1 MTRITEIRASTI
13 GFTENRSNATM
24 DFSEM
29 TLGLCAVVTDVV
41 KNGKPVVGYGYG
53 ALGRYSQE
61 SIWRERMIPRIM
73 KADPEALLNEA
84 GDNLDPRKILKV
96 MIKNE
101 KDGGHGDRAA
111 AASGLDIAM
120 WDAAAKIADK
130 PTAQLFADAA
140 GRDSVPEKVAVYVG
154 GGYYVPGKG
163 LKELQDEIHGHHDDG
178 FTFIKIKI
186 GGAPLKEDMA
196 RIEAVLEVQPNDC
209 LMVDANSGFD
219 LKLALDYAKAMAPYK
234 LRWFEDPG
242 PTLDY
247 ELMAEVCAAYDGG
260 MATGENQMSHDDCR
274 NLVRYGGMRPEKDF
288 FLFDP
293 SWTYGP
299 SEYMRI
305 VTMMEENGWSR
316 TRLYPHGGHLVSLHV
331 TAGLGLGG
339 TEAYPTSFQPVGGF
353 TDGLDI
359 ADGVCGLPDA
369 PGFGF
374 EDKKKLFAIMK
385 KLTDDLPQTKTAAA

>member
-140 GRDSVPEKVAVYVG
+140 GRDDGHGYSVRYSPRQFQIKANTCAITVHGCQQQFASAERYDAFRPFDHINARVFPPAMDENGPFPGGDLFRVNRDYDALRAEFPAGLSNKIRVGDG
-154 GGYYVPGKG
+154 GGIDGDFVSTCQQQLAYVF
-163 LKELQDEIHGHHDDG
+163 HC
-178 FTFIKIKI
+178 T
-186 GGAPLKEDMA
+186 
-196 RIEAVLEVQPNDC
+196 
-209 LMVDANSGFD
+209 NS
-219 LKLALDYAKAMAPYK
+219 
-234 LRWFEDPG
+234 
-242 PTLDY
+242 
-247 ELMAEVCAAYDGG
+247 AAD
-260 MATGENQMSHDDCR
+260 S
-274 NLVRYGGMRPEKDF
+274 
-288 FLFDP
+288 
-293 SWTYGP
+293 
-299 SEYMRI
+299 
-305 VTMMEENGWSR
+305 
-316 TRLYPHGGHLVSLHV
+316 
-331 TAGLGLGG
+331 
-339 TEAYPTSFQPVGGF
+339 
-353 TDGLDI
+353 
-359 ADGVCGLPDA
+359 
-369 PGFGF
+369 
-374 EDKKKLFAIMK
+374 
-385 KLTDDLPQTKTAAA
+385 

>member
-1 MTRITEIRASTI
+1 MRITDIRASTI
-13 GFTENRSNATM
+13 GFTENRKNATM

-29 TLGLCAVVTDVV
+29 TLGLCAVVTDVI
-41 KNGKPVVGYGYG
+41 KNGKPVIGYGYA

-61 SIWRERMIPRIM
+61 AIWRNRMIPRIL
-73 KADPEALLNEA
+73 KADPESLLNDA
-84 GDNLDPRKILKV
+84 GDNIDPQKILAV

-101 KDGGHGDRAA
+101 KDGGHGDRAC

-120 WDAAAKIADK
+120 WDAAAKIAEQPAAPLLAK
-130 PTAQLFADAA
+130 AA
-140 GRDSVPEKVAVYVG
+140 GRSNVPDKVAVYVG

-163 LKELQDEIHGHHDDG
+163 LKELQDEIHYNHDEG
-178 FTFIKIKI
+178 FTYFKMKI
-186 GGAPLKEDMA
+186 GGASLKDDMA
-196 RIEAVLEVQPNDC
+196 RIEAALEVQPHER

-219 LKLALDYAKAMAPYK
+219 VKLALDYAKAMAPYK

-242 PTLDY
+242 PSLDY
-247 ELMAEVCAAYDGG
+247 SLMAEVCAAYEHG
-260 MATGENQMSHDDCR
+260 MATGENQMSLDDCR
-274 NLVRYGGMRPEKDF
+274 NLIRYGGMRPEKDF

-299 SEYMRI
+299 SEYIRI
-305 VTMMEENGWSR
+305 VEMMEVEGWDR
-316 TRLYPHGGHLVSLHV
+316 TRLFPHGGHLVSLHV

-353 TDGLDI
+353 TDGLEI
-359 ADGVCGLPDA
+359 ANGVCGLPDA

-374 EDKKKLFAIMK
+374 EGKAKLWAIMS
-385 KLTDDLPQTKTAAA
+385 KLTEDL